1 MAKRSK
7 ELFELLGSRSG
18 ADARRP
24 AGERPTGAQPEEASR
39 ERRSK
44 AAVAERQGRDRNETT
59 DEPVDGVPDGD
70 DDGVLVADAPMGQRR
85 VEVSLNLLL
94 FFITAFV
101 LTNIMSYMVG
111 SMGRTRAPQDYGPL
125 AVPLDQYWTIQVT
138 RPLPES
144 EWQFA
149 WDIQEVLER
158 EGYRNAQVS
167 RLRMDGVESY
177 RTIVGRGG
185 SRASLEPLKRRLDVT
200 LNKLIGLG
208 TITADPRIETAL
220 VRQQEE
226 RSGRTE

>member
-18 ADARRP
+18 TDAARSTGTPKRDDPNETAGARADSEPRKRSAGRTKARREPEP
-24 AGERPTGAQPEEASR
+24 AAR
-39 ERRSK
+39 
-44 AAVAERQGRDRNETT
+44 AE
-59 DEPVDGVPDGD
+59 DEDA
-70 DDGVLVADAPMGQRR
+70 DGVLVADAPMGQRR

-94 FFITAFV
+94 FFIVAFV

-111 SMGRTRAPQDYGPL
+111 SMGRSGAPENYGPL
-125 AVPLDQYWTIQVT
+125 AVPVDQYWTIQVT

-149 WDIQEVLER
+149 WDIQEILER
-158 EGYRNAQVS
+158 EGYRSAQVS

-177 RTIVGRGG
+177 RTIVGRGR

-220 VRQQEE
+220 VRQQEQ
-226 RSGRTE
+226 RPGRTE